1 MSAKL
6 KYDSIK
12 VGDQIAAFVVEGV
25 TRPDFVRYAG
35 ASGDFVPLHYDQ
47 TFVEAAGIPT
57 VFAQGMFTAGLL
69 SKALT
74 DYVQARKFYDY
85 NEHSR
90 VGAKHGE
97 FVTDEICDRFC
108 VIGNVEQCTA
118 KLRQLQEV
126 GVDQFNIYLMT
137 HGQEDTLQSYGDSII
152 PTFTGVPA

>member
-1 MSAKL
+1 MAAKL

-12 VGDQIAAFVVEGV
+12 VGDEIPKFVVDGV

-74 DYVQARKFYDY
+74 DWA
-85 NEHSR
+85 
-90 VGAKHGE
+90 G
-97 FVTDEICDRFC
+97 
-108 VIGNVEQCTA
+108 IGNVRQFKVRFATRVWPGDTVTCSGKVTG
-118 KLRQLQEV
+118 KLEKDGEKLVE
-126 GVDQFNIYLMT
+126 
-137 HGQEDTLQSYGDSII
+137 GDLVVLNQK
-152 PTFTGVPA
+152 GEPAIRGSFRAAAA